1 MASTSHSQSPTDDA
15 LVARVREG
23 EERAFRQIVERYE
36 GAVASTV
43 VGMLGRGA
51 EADDVGQE
59 VFIRLYE
66 NLHQFRGEASLKTY
80 LTRIAINQS
89 LKALR
94 RQKRWWHR
102 FTSRD
107 DPTQTVRE
115 PPVNEE
121 SVVEERDRAG
131 LVRAALQHLSAD
143 HRAVVVLR
151 LLNGYS
157 TAETAE
163 MLDIPEGTVMSRLYR
178 ATNRLEE
185 LLAPV
190 LQGE

>member
-1 MASTSHSQSPTDDA
+1 MPSTSDSPSPPDDA
-15 LVARVREG
+15 LVARVRAG
-23 EERAFRQIVERYE
+23 DERAFRQIVERYE

-43 VGMLGRGA
+43 IGMLGRGA

-66 NLHQFRGEASLKTY
+66 NLHQFRGDASLKTY

-89 LKALR
+89 LKSIR

-107 DPTQTVRE
+107 DPTQTLAE
-115 PPVNEE
+115 P
-121 SVVEERDRAG
+121 SVEGERIVDER
-131 LVRAALQHLSAD
+131 VRADLVHDALQHLSAD

-151 LLNGYS
+151 LLDGYS
-157 TAETAE
+157 TAETAA

-178 ATNRLEE
+178 ATNHLED

-190 LQGE
+190 LQED